1 MSANTYLTERERR
14 ILESAKAETSGIGSK
29 VMDNMPTA
37 KGVGVLDQFV
47 GMSGAGSLSVG
58 SNVDAISGA
67 TVSSKGVTKGINTA
81 LAAAEA
87 IG

>member
-1 MSANTYLTERERR
+1 
-14 ILESAKAETSGIGSK
+14 
-29 VMDNMPTA
+29 MDNMPTA

-67 TVSSKGVTKGINTA
+67 TVSSKGVTKGVNTA